1 MTLLSGQCTY
11 IYLPAVLSHSR
22 PQKSST
28 TRQTIPQS
36 YFSDLLSGLEHNP
49 GRQSSLLPTSMR
61 QSPLPFTSAAHA
73 VATHMQSQVRCASL
87 FIRVRV
93 RGVRPVSTRQKGP
106 GVHSNAC
113 IQGTPGQTAR
123 PFREMGWCIPKH
135 TMNELVSMGYQ
146 LWSGPTSRPHMSDR
160 SQCAHAQARRHPS
173 QDRER
178 PRGGL
183 DGVRECVID
192 RFKRG
197 ATTGAGHHRRGQY
210 EGGIDH
216 PSYSIRVRAVDF
228 FDPLSPTL
236 VSNTN
241 TASRYRPS
249 ASFWLL
255 DKLFHESNSRQE
267 AACHLLGIFIPTPA

>member
-49 GRQSSLLPTSMR
+49 GRQSSLLPTS
-61 QSPLPFTSAAHA
+61 QSPLPFTIAAHA

-146 LWSGPTSRPHMSDR
+146 LWSLKAPYVGSLSMRTR
-160 SQCAHAQARRHPS
+160 
-173 QDRER
+173 
-178 PRGGL
+178 
-183 DGVRECVID
+183 
-192 RFKRG
+192 
-197 ATTGAGHHRRGQY
+197 TG
-210 EGGIDH
+210 
-216 PSYSIRVRAVDF
+216 
-228 FDPLSPTL
+228 T
-236 VSNTN
+236 
-241 TASRYRPS
+241 TASIAGPREASRRP
-249 ASFWLL
+249 
-255 DKLFHESNSRQE
+255 
-267 AACHLLGIFIPTPA
+267 